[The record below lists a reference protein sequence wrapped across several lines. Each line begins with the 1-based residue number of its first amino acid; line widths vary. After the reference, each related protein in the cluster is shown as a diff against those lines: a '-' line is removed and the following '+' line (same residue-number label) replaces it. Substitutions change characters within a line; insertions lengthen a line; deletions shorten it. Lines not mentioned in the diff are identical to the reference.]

1 MSTAA
6 RDCHDP
12 SDRHER
18 IEGDAPKQRTRRAAR
33 KVSGPSASEED
44 VAGRNAPG
52 AEAPGHSALSRGE
65 AALTRTGDAALEPTL
80 FDLPAQ
86 TQSPSRMPAWPDA
99 LPRALEPR
107 LFEWLRAW
115 DAHALVGVMTI
126 ETSSRMRSSLGRAY
140 LERRLVRL
148 NALLIAPG
156 REALLDEVF
165 CHEVAHLVVHERH
178 GRRAAPHGREWRA
191 LLRQVGSP
199 VRVTIPR
206 DECAFLPPEQRR
218 RRRRRRRRRTAHRAG
233 AIHPSFF
240 GGLLSVFKRF
250 HGRLM

>member
-1 MSTAA
+1 VSQGASNPGDQADRVPQRRRGTGKPRSGSGAA
-6 RDCHDP
+6 GLR
-12 SDRHER
+12 S
-18 IEGDAPKQRTRRAAR
+18 
-33 KVSGPSASEED
+33 SE
-44 VAGRNAPG
+44 PL
-52 AEAPGHSALSRGE
+52 AEA
-65 AALTRTGDAALEPTL
+65 TL
-80 FDLPAQ
+80 FDLPNPNLSAQ
-86 TQSPSRMPAWPDA
+86 RLPSWPEA

-107 LFEWLRAW
+107 LFEWLHAW
-115 DAHALVGVMTI
+115 DAHALIETMTI

-140 LERRLVRL
+140 LDRRLVRL

-218 RRRRRRRRRTAHRAG
+218 GRRRRRRRAHRGRA
-233 AIHPSFF
+233 AQPSFL